1 MGDRPGY
8 SCLPQGSFLLSLC
21 NAVPV
26 LRILQVRFTGPDARP
41 GQIAAADVARVITGL
56 ERAIAR
62 AAYLALGRPRQGA
75 TGRYTAAVTAASRL
89 RFVGTEAGSFVGLLA
104 LPDQEQVDCG
114 VLDLEVEDLS
124 RSAFDRLIAFIQRP
138 GEDGDVQLAAAVA
151 QLADELGIGE
161 RTDTLTLGEPDP
173 ARPSAVVD
181 LATRQ
186 LMRQL
191 SQRPPSHRDDL
202 VVGVLFEADFERH
215 TARLRAPAGGTVSV
229 TFLPEMDADIQQA
242 LRGEAQLEGRV
253 GYDRSTGVATNI
265 ETRAVTRAEQL
276 VIHVG
281 DWSFGENLSVN
292 ELQQRQGVKG
302 KVNLAELAADDLTED
317 ERNAFVA
324 ALCGT

>member
-1 MGDRPGY
+1 M
-8 SCLPQGSFLLSLC
+8 
-21 NAVPV
+21 
-26 LRILQVRFTGPDARP
+26 
-41 GQIAAADVARVITGL
+41 
-56 ERAIAR
+56 
-62 AAYLALGRPRQGA
+62 
-75 TGRYTAAVTAASRL
+75 TAASRL